1 MEQRG
6 DLHLCFFR
14 SALYRKVSN
23 RLHSTVFGGFA
34 QRCIVRFPAGYT
46 APFPVALLGVYRK
59 VSSRLH
65 SIVSG
70 GFARRC
76 IVRFP
81 AGYTAPFPVALLGVV
96 S

>member
-1 MEQRG
+1 MIYT
-6 DLHLCFFR
+6 CAF
-14 SALYRKVSN
+14 SAR
-23 RLHSTVFGGFA
+23 
-34 QRCIVRFPAGYT
+34 RCIVRFPTGYT
-46 APFPVALLGVYRK
+46 APFSVALLGVYRK